1 MLNFNVDPYYDDF
14 DPNNHYHRILFRPG
28 RAVQARELT
37 QSQTI
42 LQDQISKFANHI
54 FKQNTPVTGGQVT
67 VNTNAIY
74 LKLNTTYNDNDITAS
89 DFLNQVV
96 TDSSGTIF
104 AKVIATEEATST
116 DAPTLIVTYL
126 SGKQFSGGD
135 IIYSADTAS
144 VAQLNASNFTGNS
157 TTASISEGVFYIV
170 NGYSYSD
177 TQNEDGTYSRYSIGN
192 FVSVQPHTIIV
203 QKYGNTPTKRIGL
216 SISEYISDYVT
227 DPNLLDPA
235 VGATNYQAP
244 GADRYTIT
252 LTLDT
257 RDITPGSDSNFIELT
272 RITDGIV
279 QRLVDGTV
287 YGVIN
292 DYFAKRT
299 YDTNGDFVVSDF
311 KIVPRSNTVTG
322 NANSTYQLQIG
333 KGVAY
338 NKGYRVENVLDTIV
352 ETTRARTTANIN
364 NNFTTVDY
372 GNYFYVNNLNGVFD
386 TTAVVAVDFHC
397 INANSSLVTT
407 NTTTYNSTKAGSGY
421 IRALSFYSAS
431 ASANTQTYVYKAYV
445 SDLQSSVLSGTVSS
459 ATTSTITFADTT
471 GKFNGTV
478 ANTYFNCTLTVD
490 SGPGAGY
497 TGKIIGYNHSTKTAT
512 MATPILVPLTTAS
525 TFSIRFDT
533 KNFNMMVAPTATG
546 FNRSASSGIDPAL
559 GKTPNNVSNGDTVL
573 WDGSSPELLFDL
585 GYDYVYNLSDTSYSS
600 FKMSRSV
607 SISSNTA
614 QFNLGSVDLTFNG
627 TASATQSST
636 EAQANWI
643 VTVIDPQSSG
653 LTAGQVFNL
662 TGVNAST
669 RAGAIALDPTKKIAT
684 ITSAVA
690 GGGFTATITAK
701 VNVTNGGT
709 TGLALKSK
717 NLTTAN
723 TTNVNLS
730 GTNVGGVRVDLTNAQ
745 VYIPFANLVTPG
757 SKQSLYICDVKRIR
771 KIIDSG
777 TPVTTPTD
785 GMLTNS
791 AYDVTNNFLFDNGQ
805 TDSYYGHAS
814 IRLKPGSPQPKGALL
829 VLLDYYLHAGGDGYF
844 SVNSYLGAGDGGVST
859 KPEDYAQIGS
869 YTSKAGTNYSLRDVI
884 DFRLSVVNAQSTFAF
899 RYSGSITGTGGILL
913 PQDISNFLTDYRYY
927 LGRKDILVLTKDNNF
942 NIISGKAAD
951 NPTFPTQPDGSLMLA
966 KITLDPYTAYLPGD
980 LTTRAMPN
988 LSFEKVQHRRWAMA
1002 DISDLQTRV
1011 NNLEYYTSL
1020 SLLEK
1025 QAADLQVPDVN
1036 GLNRFKN
1043 GILVDNFTSFAVADT
1058 GNADYA
1064 AKINKR
1070 QTWLTAPDW
1079 QYNAALFP
1087 KDAFTAYGNLST
1099 AAQTALNYRYHSTT
1113 GGASSIITL
1122 PYTTA
1127 NLAVQKL
1134 ASNTVSLNPF
1144 AVAISEGVLNMNPP
1158 MDMWVSTVKDP
1169 DILITDPNMSIYQA
1183 GTTLNQLS
1191 ATDWQAVTGTTYSVT
1206 KQEGNRVT
1214 TSTYQSQSQQVV
1226 TGNYDKVS
1234 SLNGTY
1240 ITDVTLQPYIRSQS
1254 VIVRASGMKVNTPVS
1269 VYFDDVK
1276 VNQYMVRP
1284 NVVVVSGVPSTYGKG
1299 GFEAGD
1305 IIGYMSG
1312 STFVPTGRVTS
1323 VSTISTTSTT
1333 KVQMLYVTNDQNTT
1347 TYSSSNILQ
1356 NAVFDASGN
1365 YVSNTT
1371 FGTYSSAS
1379 TSQIS
1384 LSGTVQGTPTG
1395 GSSSALPGG
1404 ATYYSGVTSIQ
1415 LGPNASSTNNYYNGA
1430 TITIRSTNQ
1439 VSQTTRGK
1447 IGQQWVWGGFDE
1459 GMWLEDVIGNITVWV
1474 NYPQTYQAV
1483 ISSYNGSTKVA
1494 TLATPVNITKGSNQT
1509 QFDAPSVKSDITST
1523 YTLNGTTFLMTQAT
1537 TSDVMTTLSTDAQGN
1552 FTGIFQIPGGIF
1564 KTGDRL
1570 LRVDNRTTDGDSG
1583 SATTFAQGIFT
1594 ASSLATRSQSLNFG
1608 ATIQAA
1614 AKSTVFTSVNQQ
1626 NNVLINQTTFTVD
1639 PVAQTFI
1646 IDKNTYPS
1654 GAFIKSIKVFF
1665 RSKPTQTYGSP
1676 PVKLFITDTLNG
1688 YPDGQPLDGSLVTK
1702 TCQEI
1707 TTSLTPHY
1715 LNASTYTEF
1724 VFDAPVYIR
1733 SGNLYSFILQTTSP
1747 DYVIWIA
1754 AQNSIAVSS
1763 SVKALPTDP
1772 EPTSITKIGGTPYVG
1787 ALFESQ
1793 NGITWTAD
1801 QTKQMMFTIEN
1812 CVFSTIVSPAVE
1824 FIVPKKIP
1832 ARKPIETSIEYVS
1845 QQSTMNTFTSIPN
1858 FDGNFFNRDIRAD
1871 AFNVTV
1877 TDFAPTSTTLSY
1889 TYRPTLYSDY
1899 SADTQKDVSP
1909 GKYGTTMEDHLYMD
1923 DGKGARVINANTA
1936 NSFILTATISTSDK
1950 YVSPV
1955 LSDDG
1960 TSLYIVKNII
1970 NDLSLANTDITVT
1983 SGNTIN
1989 QTANYSSTPPAVTI
2003 SAPTGPGGT
2012 QAYATANIV
2021 YNPATTGY
2029 YVDKINITSGGSGYI
2044 ETPTITIAAN
2054 TGGNSATAIV
2064 SGETSAKGG
2073 NGLARYITKPVVLTP
2088 DNVSGDLR
2096 VYYTAYKPVGSQ
2108 VNVYYKILNGNDTGQ
2123 LNDQNWTLMTNI
2135 GEKPSSFSLAR
2146 NDLREYVAAPGVFGV
2161 ANNQVSYT
2169 STDGSTYTT
2178 FNQFAIKLVLQTSDT
2193 ARTPIVHDLR
2203 VLALPSGA

>member
-67 VNTNAIY
+67 VNTKAIY
-74 LKLNTTYNDNDITAS
+74 LKLNATYNDNDITAS

-96 TDSSGTIF
+96 VDGTGTIF
-104 AKVIATEEATST
+104 AKVIATEEATSS
-116 DAPTLIVTYL
+116 DSPTLIVTYL
-126 SGKQFSGGD
+126 SGRQFSAGD
-135 IIYSADTAS
+135 VIYSADTSS
-144 VAQLNASNFTGNS
+144 VAQLTATNFTGLS

-192 FVSVQPHTIIV
+192 FVSVQPQTIIV

-257 RDITPGSDSNFIELT
+257 KDIAPGSDSGFIELT

-299 YDTNGDFVVSDF
+299 YDTNGDFVVNDF
-311 KIVPRSNTVTG
+311 KILPRSNTTTG
-322 NANSTYQLQIG
+322 NANSTYQIQIG

-352 ETTRARTTANIN
+352 ETTRARTTSTIN
-364 NNFTTVDY
+364 NNYTTVDY
-372 GNYFYVNNLNGVFD
+372 GNYLFVNNLNGVFD
-386 TTAVVAVDFHC
+386 TSAVVAVDFHC

-407 NTTTYNSTKAGSGY
+407 NTTTYNSTKSGSGY

-431 ASANTQTYVYKAYV
+431 DSANTQTYVYKAYV
-445 SDLQSSVLSGTVSS
+445 SDLQSSVLTGNVSS
-459 ATTSTITFADTT
+459 STSSTITFFDNT

-478 ANTYFNCTLTVD
+478 ANTYYNCTLSID

-497 TGKIIGYNHSTKTAT
+497 SGRIVAYNNSTKTVT
-512 MATPILVPLTTAS
+512 LDTPILVAPSTAS
-525 TFSIRFDT
+525 NFSIRFGT
-533 KNFNMMVAPTATG
+533 KNFNMVTVPTSTG
-546 FNRSASSGIDPAL
+546 YNRSASSGIDPAL
-559 GKTPNNVSNGDTVL
+559 GKSPSNVSNGDTVITNA
-573 WDGSSPELLFDL
+573 SSPELLFNL
-585 GYDYVYNLSDTSYSS
+585 GYDYVFNLSDSSYSS
-600 FKMSRSV
+600 YKMSRSV
-607 SISSNTA
+607 SITSNTA
-614 QFNLGSVDLTFNG
+614 QFNLGSADLTFNG
-627 TASATQSST
+627 TASSTQSST

-643 VTVIDPQSSG
+643 ITVIDPLSSG

-669 RAGAIALDPTKKIAT
+669 KAGAIALDSTKKIAT

-690 GGGFTATITAK
+690 GGAFTATITAK
-701 VNVTNGGT
+701 VNVTNAGT

-745 VYIPFANLVTPG
+745 VYIPFANLATPG
-757 SKQSLYICDVKRIR
+757 SKQSLYISDVKQIR
-771 KIIDSG
+771 KIIDTG
-777 TPVTTPTD
+777 TPITAPTD
-785 GMLTNS
+785 SMLTNT
-791 AYDVTNNFLFDNGQ
+791 AYEVTNNFLFDNGQ

-814 IRLKPGSPQPKGALL
+814 IRLKPGAPQPKGALL
-829 VLLDYYLHAGGDGYF
+829 VLLDYYSHSGGDGYF

-859 KPEDYAQIGS
+859 SPEDYAQIGT
-869 YTSKAGTNYSLRDVI
+869 YTSKAGTTYNLRDVI
-884 DFRLSVVNAQSTFAF
+884 DFRLSTVNAQAAFAF
-899 RYSGSITGTGGILL
+899 RYSGSITGTGGILM
-913 PQDISNFLTDYRYY
+913 PQDLSNFLTDYTYY
-927 LGRKDILVLTKDNNF
+927 LGRKDLLVLTKDNNF
-942 NIISGKAAD
+942 KIVNGKAAD
-951 NPTFPTQPDGSLMLA
+951 YPTFPTQPDGSLLLA

-980 LTTRAMPN
+980 LTSVRAMPN
-988 LSFEKVQHRRWAMA
+988 LSFEKVQHKRWAMS

-1011 NNLEYYTSL
+1011 NNIEYYTSL

-1025 QAADLQVPDVN
+1025 QAADLQVPDAN

-1043 GILVDNFTSFAVADT
+1043 GILVDNFTSFATADS
-1058 GNADYA
+1058 GNPDFT

-1070 QTWLTAPDW
+1070 QTWMTAPDW

-1087 KDAFTAYGNLST
+1087 KDAFLAYGRLST
-1099 AAQTALNYRYHSTT
+1099 ATQTALNYSYHSTT
-1113 GGASSIITL
+1113 GGISSVMTL

-1144 AVAISEGVLNMNPP
+1144 AVAVGEGVLDLNPP
-1158 MDMWVSTVKDP
+1158 MDMWVSTMKDP
-1169 DILITDPNMSIYQA
+1169 DILITDPNMTIYQA
-1183 GTTLNQLS
+1183 GTTMNQLS
-1191 ATDWQAVTGTTYSVT
+1191 ASDWQGVVGTTYST
-1206 KQEGNRVT
+1206 TSQTGNRVT
-1214 TSTYQSQSQQVV
+1214 TSTYQSQSRQVV

-1240 ITDVTLQPYIRSQS
+1240 ITDVSVQPYIRSQS
-1254 VIVRASGMKVNTPVS
+1254 VIVRATGMKVNTPVS
-1269 VYFDDVK
+1269 VFFDGQK
-1276 VNQYMVRP
+1276 VNQYFMRP
-1284 NVVVVSGVPSTYGKG
+1284 NVLIISGIPKSYGQG
-1299 GFEAGD
+1299 GFKAGD
-1305 IIGYMSG
+1305 VIGYLSG
-1312 STFVPTGRVTS
+1312 STFVPTGRV
-1323 VSTISTTSTT
+1323 VSASTLTQIGQNL
-1333 KVQMLYVTNDQNTT
+1333 VQMLYVTNDQNTT
-1347 TYSSSNILQ
+1347 TYSSTNILQ
-1356 NAVFDASGN
+1356 NAVFDSSGA
-1365 YVSNTT
+1365 YVGNTA
-1371 FGTYSSAS
+1371 FGTYSAAG
-1379 TSQIS
+1379 TSQIA
-1384 LSGTVQGTPTG
+1384 LSGTVQGTPSG
-1395 GSSSALPGG
+1395 GTTSTLPGG
-1404 ATYYSGVTSIQ
+1404 GTYYTGATSIQ
-1415 LGPNASSTNNYYNGA
+1415 LANNASSTSNFYNGSTVTIKSSTQVA
-1430 TITIRSTNQ
+1430 T
-1439 VSQTTRGK
+1439 TTKGK
-1447 IGQQWVWGGFDE
+1447 IGQQWVSDDNGS
-1459 GMWLEDVIGNITVWV
+1459 WLEDVIGNITVWQNKQEV
-1474 NYPQTYQAV
+1474 YTAV
-1483 ISSYNGSTKVA
+1483 ISSYNGTTKVA
-1494 TLATPVNITKGSNQT
+1494 TLATPVNVSKGTNQT
-1509 QFDAPSVKSDITST
+1509 QFGVPSVKSSIDST
-1523 YTLNGTTFLMTQAT
+1523 YSINGTSYVMASST
-1537 TSDVMTTLSTDAQGN
+1537 TSEVMPTLSTDAQGN
-1552 FTGIFQIPGGIF
+1552 FSGIFQIPGNTF

-1570 LRVDNRTTDGDSG
+1570 LRVDNRTTDTDPD

-1594 ASSLATRSQSLNFG
+1594 ASSLALRSQSLNFG
-1608 ATIQAA
+1608 ATVQAA
-1614 AKSTVFTSVNQQ
+1614 AKSTVFSSVQQ
-1626 NNVLINQTTFTVD
+1626 RDNVLINQTSFEVD

-1665 RSKPTQTYGSP
+1665 KGKPTSTNGSP
-1676 PVKLFITDTLNG
+1676 PVKLFITDTVNG

-1702 TCQEI
+1702 SAQEI
-1707 TTSLTPHY
+1707 VVSNTPHY

-1724 VFDAPVYIR
+1724 VFEAPVYIR
-1733 SGNLYSFILQTTSP
+1733 SGNLYAFILQTTSP
-1747 DYVIWIA
+1747 DYVVWIA
-1754 AQNSIAVSS
+1754 SQNAIAVSS
-1763 SVKALPTDP
+1763 SVKNLPTDP

-1787 ALFESQ
+1787 SLFESQ

-1801 QTKQMMFTIEN
+1801 QSKQMMFTIEN
-1812 CVFSTIVSPAVE
+1812 CVFSTTATPSIQL
-1824 FIVPKKIP
+1824 IVPKKVP
-1832 ARKPIETSIEYVS
+1832 ARKVTEYNIEYVAGLS
-1845 QQSTMNTFTSIPN
+1845 SLTTATGIPN
-1858 FDGNFFNRDIRAD
+1858 IDGNFFNRDIRAD
-1871 AFNVTV
+1871 AFNMTV
-1877 TDFAPTSTTLSY
+1877 TDFAPTNTSLTY
-1889 TYRPTLYSDY
+1889 TYRPTLLSDY
-1899 SADTQKDVSP
+1899 SDDSQKDVSP

-1923 DGKGARVINANTA
+1923 DGKGARVINANTS
-1936 NSFILTATISTSDK
+1936 NSFIMTATMSTSDK

-1960 TSLYIVKNII
+1960 TSVFIIKNII
-1970 NDLSLANTDITVT
+1970 NDMSLANTDITVT
-1983 SGNTIN
+1983 SGNTVN
-1989 QTANYSSTPPAVTI
+1989 VTANYTSTPPAVTI
-2003 SAPTGPGGT
+2003 SAPTGSGGT

-2029 YVDKINITSGGSGYI
+2029 YVDKINVTSGGSGYI
-2044 ETPTITIAAN
+2044 QTPTITIAAN
-2054 TGGNSATAIV
+2054 GGGYSATAVV

-2073 NGLARYITKPVVLTP
+2073 NALARYITKPVVLTP
-2088 DNVSGDLR
+2088 DNTSGDLR

-2108 VNVYYKILNGNDTGQ
+2108 VNVYYKILNGNDTAQ
-2123 LNDQNWTLMTNI
+2123 LSEQNWILMTNV
-2135 GEKPSSFSLAR
+2135 GEKPDSFSLNR
-2146 NDLREYVAAPGVFGV
+2146 DDLREYVAAPGIFNV

-2169 STDGSTYTT
+2169 STSGSTYTT

-2203 VLALPSGA
+2203 VLALPSGV

>member
-1 MLNFNVDPYYDDF
+1 
-14 DPNNHYHRILFRPG
+14 
-28 RAVQARELT
+28 
-37 QSQTI
+37 
-42 LQDQISKFANHI
+42 
-54 FKQNTPVTGGQVT
+54 
-67 VNTNAIY
+67 
-74 LKLNTTYNDNDITAS
+74 
-89 DFLNQVV
+89 
-96 TDSSGTIF
+96 
-104 AKVIATEEATST
+104 
-116 DAPTLIVTYL
+116 
-126 SGKQFSGGD
+126 
-135 IIYSADTAS
+135 
-144 VAQLNASNFTGNS
+144 
-157 TTASISEGVFYIV
+157 
-170 NGYSYSD
+170 
-177 TQNEDGTYSRYSIGN
+177 
-192 FVSVQPHTIIV
+192 
-203 QKYGNTPTKRIGL
+203 
-216 SISEYISDYVT
+216 
-227 DPNLLDPA
+227 
-235 VGATNYQAP
+235 
-244 GADRYTIT
+244 
-252 LTLDT
+252 
-257 RDITPGSDSNFIELT
+257 
-272 RITDGIV
+272 
-279 QRLVDGTV
+279 
-287 YGVIN
+287 
-292 DYFAKRT
+292 
-299 YDTNGDFVVSDF
+299 
-311 KIVPRSNTVTG
+311 
-322 NANSTYQLQIG
+322 
-333 KGVAY
+333 
-338 NKGYRVENVLDTIV
+338 
-352 ETTRARTTANIN
+352 
-364 NNFTTVDY
+364 
-372 GNYFYVNNLNGVFD
+372 
-386 TTAVVAVDFHC
+386 
-397 INANSSLVTT
+397 
-407 NTTTYNSTKAGSGY
+407 
-421 IRALSFYSAS
+421 
-431 ASANTQTYVYKAYV
+431 
-445 SDLQSSVLSGTVSS
+445 
-459 ATTSTITFADTT
+459 
-471 GKFNGTV
+471 
-478 ANTYFNCTLTVD
+478 
-490 SGPGAGY
+490 
-497 TGKIIGYNHSTKTAT
+497 
-512 MATPILVPLTTAS
+512 
-525 TFSIRFDT
+525 
-533 KNFNMMVAPTATG
+533 MVAPTATG
-546 FNRSASSGIDPAL
+546 YNRSASSGIDPAL
-559 GKTPNNVSNGDTVL
+559 GKSPNNVSDGNTVL
-573 WDGSSPELLFDL
+573 WNGSSPELLFDL

-607 SISSNTA
+607 SITSNTA
-614 QFNLGSVDLTFNG
+614 QFNLGSADLTFNG
-627 TASATQSST
+627 TASATQSAS

-643 VTVIDPQSSG
+643 ITVIDPQSSG
-653 LTAGQVFNL
+653 LTAGQVFCL

-669 RAGAIALDPTKKIAT
+669 RAGAIALDSTKKIAT

-690 GGGFTATITAK
+690 GGAFTATITAK

-717 NLTTAN
+717 NLVTAN

-730 GTNVGGVRVDLTNAQ
+730 GTNVGGVRVDLTNSQ

-757 SKQSLYICDVKRIR
+757 AKQSLYICDVKQIR

-805 TDSYYGHAS
+805 TDSYYGHAF
-814 IRLKPGSPQPKGALL
+814 IRLKPGAPQPKGALL
-829 VLLDYYLHAGGDGYF
+829 VLLDYYLHSGGDGYF

-859 KPEDYAQIGS
+859 QPEDYAQIGS
-869 YTSKAGTNYSLRDVI
+869 YTSKAGTTYNLRDVI
-884 DFRLSVVNAQSTFAF
+884 DFRLSTINAQSAFAF
-899 RYSGSITGTGGILL
+899 RYSGSISGTGGVLV
-913 PQDISNFLTDYRYY
+913 PQDVSNFLTDYRYY

-942 NIISGKAAD
+942 NIIPGKAAD
-951 NPTFPTQPDGSLMLA
+951 NPTFPTQPDGSLLLA

-980 LTTRAMPN
+980 LSTRAMPN
-988 LSFEKVQHRRWAMA
+988 LSFEKVQHRRWAMS

-1011 NNLEYYTSL
+1011 NNIEYYTSL

-1025 QAADLQVPDVN
+1025 QAADLQVPDAN

-1043 GILVDNFTSFAVADT
+1043 GILVDNFTSFAVSDT
-1058 GNADYA
+1058 GNSDYT

-1070 QTWLTAPDW
+1070 QTWMTAPDW
-1079 QYNAALFP
+1079 QFNAALFP
-1087 KDAFTAYGNLST
+1087 KDGFYSYGNLST
-1099 AAQTALNYRYHSTT
+1099 AAQTALNYRYHTTT
-1113 GGASSIITL
+1113 GGASSVITL

-1158 MDMWVSTVKDP
+1158 MDMWVSTVKEP

-1191 ATDWQAVTGTTYSVT
+1191 ATDWQAIPGTTYSTTTQV
-1206 KQEGNRVT
+1206 GNRVT

-1269 VYFDDVK
+1269 VYFDGTK
-1276 VNQYMVRP
+1276 VNNYFVRP
-1284 NVVVVSGVPSTYGKG
+1284 NVIVVSGVPASYGKG
-1299 GFEAGD
+1299 GFESGD
-1305 IIGYMSG
+1305 VIGYMSG
-1312 STFVPTGRVTS
+1312 ATFVPTARVIS
-1323 VSTISTTSTT
+1323 VSTITSISGN

-1356 NAVFDASGN
+1356 NAVFDANGN

-1371 FGTYSSAS
+1371 FGTYSSAN

-1395 GSSSALPGG
+1395 GTLSTLPGG
-1404 ATYYSGVTSIQ
+1404 ASYYTGATSIQ
-1415 LGPNASSTNNYYNGA
+1415 LGPNASATNNYYNGS
-1430 TITIRSTNQ
+1430 TITIRTTTQ
-1439 VSQTTRGK
+1439 VAKTTKGK
-1447 IGQQWVWGGFDE
+1447 VGQQWVGDE
-1459 GMWLEDVIGNITVWV
+1459 WSSWLEDVIGNITVWEST
-1474 NYPQTYQAV
+1474 PQTYTAV
-1483 ISSYNGSTKVA
+1483 ISAYNGSTKVA
-1494 TLATPVNITKGSNQT
+1494 TLATPVNISKGSNQT
-1509 QFDAPSVKSDITST
+1509 QVGAPSVKSDVTST
-1523 YTLNGTTFLMTQAT
+1523 YTLNGTTYLMTQAT

-1552 FTGIFQIPGGIF
+1552 FSGIFQIPGGTF

-1570 LRVDNRTTDGDSG
+1570 LRIDNRTTDSDPD

-1626 NNVLINQTTFTVD
+1626 NNVLINQVTYNVD

-1654 GAFIKSIKVFF
+1654 GAFIKSIRVFF
-1665 RSKPTQTYGSP
+1665 KSKPTQTYGSP

-1707 TTSLTPHY
+1707 NVSSTPHY
-1715 LNASTYTEF
+1715 LNSSTATEF

-1733 SGNLYSFILQTTSP
+1733 SGNLYSFVLQTTSP
-1747 DYVIWIA
+1747 DYVVWIA
-1754 AQNSIAVSS
+1754 AQNAIAVSS
-1763 SVKALPTDP
+1763 SVKNLPTDS

-1812 CVFSTIVSPAVE
+1812 CVFSTVVTPTVE
-1824 FIVPKKIP
+1824 FIVPKKVP
-1832 ARKPIETSIEYVS
+1832 ARKPTDYNIEYVS
-1845 QQSTMNTFTSIPN
+1845 NQSSMNTFTSIPN

-1877 TDFAPTSTTLSY
+1877 TDFAPTSTSLTY
-1889 TYRPTLYSDY
+1889 TYRPTLYSDN

-1923 DGKGARVINANTA
+1923 DGKGSRVILANTA
-1936 NSFILTATISTSDK
+1936 NSFVLTATMSTTNK

-1955 LSDDG
+1955 ISDDG
-1960 TSLYIVKNII
+1960 TSLFIVKNII
-1970 NDLSLANTDITVT
+1970 NDMSLSNTDITVT
-1983 SGNTIN
+1983 SGNTVGV
-1989 QTANYSSTPPAVTI
+1989 TANYTSTPPAVTI
-2003 SAPTGPGGT
+2003 SAPTAPGGT
-2012 QAYATANIV
+2012 QATATANLV

-2029 YVDKINITSGGSGYI
+2029 YVDKINITYGGSGYI
-2044 ETPTITIAAN
+2044 ETPTITIASN
-2054 TGGNSATAIV
+2054 GSVSATATV

-2088 DNVSGDLR
+2088 DNTSGDLR

-2108 VNVYYKILNGNDTGQ
+2108 VNVYYKILNSNDTAA
-2123 LNDQNWTLMTNI
+2123 LNDQNWILMTNI
-2135 GEKPSSFSLAR
+2135 GEQPNSFSLNR
-2146 NDLREYVAAPGVFGV
+2146 NDLREYVAAPGVSGV

-2169 STDGSTYTT
+2169 STDGTTYTT

-2203 VLALPSGA
+2203 VLALPSGV